1 MPGRRPYRKDPGAD
15 RCTMAGAP
23 PPEHC
28 VRCGLTKG
36 EADLDHQTS
45 LCGPCFEW
53 CRQMRELSERVN
65 CGTTA
70 GVRVY
75 RTPRVR

>member
-1 MPGRRPYRKDPGAD
+1 MPRQPYRRKGPTAD

-23 PPEHC
+23 PPWHC

-45 LCGPCFEW
+45 LCGECFER
-53 CRQMRELSERVN
+53 CRRWRELSERVN
-65 CGTTA
+65 CGTTT